1 MLIVVTGGSGSGK
14 SAYAESLVLMQGE
27 ARRYYI
33 ATMYPWDE
41 ECKIKIRKHQ
51 VMRAQKQFK
60 TIECFQDLDQ
70 VEIEPESVVLLECMS
85 NLTSNEYYRMEGG
98 QDEIKKRII
107 NGVRHL
113 QNQTKTLIIV
123 TNEVFS
129 DGIDYDGETKAYIE
143 LLGAINRELA
153 FIADQ
158 VIEVVY
164 GIAVIRKPVRG
175 RNDETAG

>member
-41 ECKIKIRKHQ
+41 ECREKIRKHQ
-51 VMRAQKQFK
+51 EMRAQKQFE

-70 VEIEPESVVLLECMS
+70 VEPELESVVLLECMS
-85 NLTSNEYYRMEGG
+85 NLTSNEYYRTDGG
-98 QDEIKKRII
+98 RDETKKRII
-107 NGVRHL
+107 NGIRHL

-129 DGIDYDGETKAYIE
+129 DGIDYGGETNAYIE

-153 FIADQ
+153 SMADQ

-164 GIAVIRKPVRG
+164 GIPVIRKSVRE
-175 RNDETAG
+175 RKR